1 MESNGESWL
10 KKYYPV
16 EADTLIN
23 DSDIECVQ
31 HSLNKWRGLTK
42 NILRKYGLVAN
53 GCVIEDDRFVF
64 YVDSSSCALCQKYI
78 EKRNTCIGCPLFKQL
93 GKPCEASSDSPYT
106 VFRREAN
113 PLPMIDALEKTLMA
127 LTIDRKEDGNE

>member
-53 GCVIEDDRFVF
+53 GQEIQGDSFVF
-64 YVDSSSCALCQKYI
+64 YVDSISCALCQKYI
-78 EKRNTCIGCPLFKQL
+78 EQRNICIVCPLFKQL
-93 GKPCEASSDSPYT
+93 GKPCESGGDSPYT
-106 VFRREAN
+106 VFQREAN
-113 PLPMIDALEKTLMA
+113 PLPMIEALEKTLVS
-127 LTIDRKEDGNE
+127 LQQKQE